1 MIPHSARGLVVVAA
15 LLAACGSPPP
25 APAAR
30 AETDTL
36 NTATRREV
44 VERVIAIMDAQY
56 VFPSKATEVSTHLR
70 ARMSAGA
77 YDGLTDATFFAGTLT
92 RDLQSVTRDHHL
104 RVSVPAVEALI
115 PVNAARADAPLGIGR
130 VELTPDSIGY
140 IEIIAFAG
148 MNDAT
153 MGAVRDAMNRVA
165 AARALIIDLRRNGG
179 GGAEMVAHVASYLFG
194 EERVQ
199 MSSIYWRT
207 LDDTIHFH
215 TDPRVRGAKF
225 GLTKPV
231 YVLIG
236 AGTFS
241 AAEAFVYDLKARNR
255 ITVVGEKT
263 GGGAH
268 PGGSHSLP
276 GGLRVFVPAG
286 RAINPVTRTS
296 WEGTG
301 VTPDVA
307 VPADSALAVALRMLA
322 K

>member
-1 MIPHSARGLVVVAA
+1 MVAG

-25 APAAR
+25 APTTG

-36 NTATRREV
+36 DAVTRQEV
-44 VERVIAIMDAQY
+44 VERVITIMDAQY
-56 VFPSKATEVSTHLR
+56 VFPAKAADAVAHLR

-92 RDLQSVTRDHHL
+92 RDLQSITGDRHL
-104 RVSVPAVEALI
+104 RVSVPAVEARA
-115 PVNAARADAPLGIGR
+115 PVNAVRAHAPLGISR
-130 VELTPDSIGY
+130 VELMPDSIGY

-153 MGAVRDAMNRVA
+153 RDAVQDAMNRVA
-165 AARALIIDLRRNGG
+165 DARALIIDLRRNGG
-179 GGAEMVAHVASYLFG
+179 GGAEMVAHIASYLLG
-194 EERVQ
+194 DERVQ
-199 MSSIYWRT
+199 MSSVYWRT

-215 TDPRVRGAKF
+215 TDPRVPGAKF
-225 GLTKPV
+225 GASKPV
-231 YVLIG
+231 FVLTG
-236 AGTFS
+236 PGTFS

-263 GGGAH
+263 NGGAN

-286 RAINPVTRTS
+286 RAINPVTRTN

-301 VTPDVA
+301 VSPDVA
-307 VPADSALAVALRMLA
+307 VPADSAFAVALRMLA